1 MSMSDHKNTTMT
13 ETFSDPQTVAEEENQ
28 YLQQQADEAKAAIG
42 NALSEAKSAL
52 AAGMDPKAWT
62 RKYPL
67 IAVGSALVAG
77 FAAAA
82 VTISSKEEQEL
93 AHLRKVHEAMHPE
106 PTAAASAGAKPG
118 FWSSVIREAVEMIRP
133 VLTTALLASFKA
145 PPSNQQPP
153 SPPSDPPP
161 SG

>member
-1 MSMSDHKNTTMT
+1 MSEHKNTTMT
-13 ETFSDPQTVAEEENQ
+13 DTFTDPKTIAEQEDQ

-93 AHLRKVHEAMHPE
+93 TRLRKIHEAMHPE
-106 PTAAASAGAKPG
+106 PAPAGSAGVKSG

-145 PPSNQQPP
+145 PPSSQQP
-153 SPPSDPPP
+153 SSASSDPL
-161 SG
+161 SHD

>member
-1 MSMSDHKNTTMT
+1 MNDHKNRLDTTEYT
-13 ETFSDPQTVAEEENQ
+13 DPLTASEQENEF
-28 YLQQQADEAKAAIG
+28 LQEQADEAKAAIG

-52 AAGMDPKAWT
+52 ATGMDPKAWT

-82 VTISSKEEQEL
+82 VTISSKEEREL

-106 PTAAASAGAKPG
+106 PAPAASAGVKPG

-133 VLTTALLASFKA
+133 VLTTALLASFKG
-145 PPSNQQPP
+145 PPSNQQPS
-153 SPPSDPPP
+153 SPPSDPPT